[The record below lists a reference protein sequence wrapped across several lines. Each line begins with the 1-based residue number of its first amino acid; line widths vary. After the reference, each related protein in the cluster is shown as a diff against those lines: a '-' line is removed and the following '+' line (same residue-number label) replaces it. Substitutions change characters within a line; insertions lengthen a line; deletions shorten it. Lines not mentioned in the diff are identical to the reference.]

1 MSFKPP
7 GFFKTSKYEKL
18 RVQEAMKN
26 EREEAS
32 RNKEQEQS
40 DEEEGEEEEEEE
52 ELDPGNIQ
60 SKNAFALLA
69 DED

>member
-1 MSFKPP
+1 
-7 GFFKTSKYEKL
+7 
-18 RVQEAMKN
+18 MKN

-40 DEEEGEEEEEEE
+40 DEEEGEEEEEE
-52 ELDPGNIQ
+52 LDPGNIQ

>member
-40 DEEEGEEEEEEE
+40 DEEEGEEEEE
-52 ELDPGNIQ
+52 LDPGNIQ

>member
-40 DEEEGEEEEEEE
+40 DEEEGGEEEE